1 MKTVA
6 FFFEN
11 NDRWAGEK
19 NYLTS
24 LLTAI
29 NDNKNISL
37 KIFCSKRDIEF
48 LKKKKIDKQNII
60 SSGFFDQ
67 NSILNYLKRILSKLF
82 GYYNPL
88 IYYLVRRYS
97 IDVISHSQPSRWC
110 KTLVWIP
117 DLQHKTLKKN
127 FTYNEKKR
135 RDKLFNNYL
144 FKSGSI
150 ITSSI
155 DTKKKIIKHYRFNKK
170 KTSIHVLNFV
180 PFVDFKNIKK
190 NKKLYNSYV
199 YLPNQFWNHKNHITV
214 AKACSVLKSKKIYMK
229 FLLTGSKFNQ
239 KNTEQYDSFF
249 NYVFKKY
256 LRKYFKYLGFV
267 SHNKVINLVYNAKIL
282 INPSLYEGWSTTV
295 EEGKIFNKLML
306 LSNINAHI
314 EQGSNNTIYF
324 NPNNHL
330 ELSKKLIKIKNKK
343 CKNININKLEKN
355 YKKLRKN
362 FSDNYLKILN
372 FDD

>member
-1 MKTVA
+1 MKKK
-6 FFFEN
+6 E
-11 NDRWAGEK
+11 EI
-19 NYLTS
+19 NYLIIICLNPVV
-24 LLTAI
+24 LLQAALI
-29 NDNKNISL
+29 
-37 KIFCSKRDIEF
+37 
-48 LKKKKIDKQNII
+48 LKKKLSNTID
-60 SSGFFDQ
+60 
-67 NSILNYLKRILSKLF
+67 
-82 GYYNPL
+82 L
-88 IYYLVRRYS
+88 I
-97 IDVISHSQPSRWC
+97 
-110 KTLVWIP
+110 
-117 DLQHKTLKKN
+117 
-127 FTYNEKKR
+127 
-135 RDKLFNNYL
+135 
-144 FKSGSI
+144 
-150 ITSSI
+150 
-155 DTKKKIIKHYRFNKK
+155 KK